1 MQIFL
6 KQKNSSKK
14 KWFFFLT
21 LRCEINI
28 KPIKIY
34 VPHKSRGVKK
44 FSGDT
49 GVDKKFNDVT

>member
-6 KQKNSSKK
+6 KHRKTVVK
-14 KWFFFLT
+14 KWFFF

-34 VPHKSRGVKK
+34 VPYKSRGVKK

-49 GVDKKFNDVT
+49 GVDI